1 MNTKQLKFCI
11 AKYTIKKEKWESR
24 NKSMQPIWQTKGLYL
39 NKQILQIV
47 KKKIINLIHK
57 LQISNCMRGNPNIQH
72 TWEML
77 SLLHGHGNANVSINE
92 VQFFPNSP
100 DQQKWKRINNQLLL
114 ERFWISQVSLYIT
127 GQRANCYN
135 CPENNNLVIY

>member
-11 AKYTIKKEKWESR
+11 AKYTIKKEKWESQ

-92 VQFFPNSP
+92 VQFFLSKNEKESTISCCWR
-100 DQQKWKRINNQLLL
+100 DFESVRCLYTLLVRGRIATTVQKIIIW
-114 ERFWISQVSLYIT
+114 
-127 GQRANCYN
+127 
-135 CPENNNLVIY
+135 